1 MMKSEFESLAIRG
14 NAEIGPEMYKTIER
28 FYTSD
33 NEYHAQNGGIYET
46 KREFVRRVFGGKVNS
61 PKTIA
66 EKIARESM
74 KENRFA
80 LRGCNVSA
88 ERLKEMDEK
97 IYEHIMSIHRYG
109 W

>member
-14 NAEIGPEMYKTIER
+14 NAEIGAEMYKMIER
-28 FYTSD
+28 FYISD

-46 KREFVRRVFGGKVNS
+46 KREFVKRVFGGKVNS

-66 EKIARESM
+66 EKTAREAM

-80 LRGCNVSA
+80 LRGCNIS
-88 ERLKEMDEK
+88 EKRLKEMDEA
-97 IYEHIMSIHRYG
+97 IFEHVMGMYVYG